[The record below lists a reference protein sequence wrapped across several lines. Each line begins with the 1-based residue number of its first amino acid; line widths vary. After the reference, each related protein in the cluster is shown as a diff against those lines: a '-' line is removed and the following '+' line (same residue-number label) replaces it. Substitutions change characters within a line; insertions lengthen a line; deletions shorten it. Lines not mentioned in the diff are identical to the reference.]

1 MIGGTW
7 ATSACPL
14 VLEVSNSGAVVWEEH
29 HYLSSDQGKEVDD
42 CLLNG

>member
-1 MIGGTW
+1 MISATW

-14 VLEVSNSGAVVWEEH
+14 VLEVSNSGAVVWKENH
-29 HYLSSDQGKEVDD
+29 FLALDKGKEVDD